1 MNYIGSKRITT
12 NRLILRAT
20 EESDLKPIW
29 KILCIPEVNKYYLT
43 CKLSYDWEQEKEW
56 QYKKLAKANNPDK
69 FQWSIILKETN
80 ECIGQISVHEARD
93 EDATITDQSI
103 RGIGWF
109 ITPKYQQL
117 GFATEAAE
125 AILDYMFHEV
135 NISEIKTGA
144 AIDNP
149 ASWKLMEK
157 LGFIKRTNKHHL
169 VKYTFIDTPVKA
181 YSYGITK
188 EEYIKHNK
196 V

>member
-1 MNYIGSKRITT
+1 MNYIGSKKIAT

-29 KILCIPEVNKYYLT
+29 EILCIPEVNKYYLT

-56 QYKKLAKANNPDK
+56 QYKKLAKVNNPDK

-80 ECIGQISVHEARD
+80 ECIGQISVHEAHD
-93 EDATITDQSI
+93 EDASITDQSI

-117 GFATEAAE
+117 GLATEAAE
-125 AILDYMFHEV
+125 AILEYMFNEV
-135 NISEIKTGA
+135 NITEIKTGA

-157 LGFIKRTNKHHL
+157 LGFIKRTNKTHL
-169 VKYTFIDTPVKA
+169 VKYTFIDTPVEA